1 MLPRWLAS
9 LLRPAPDS
17 AVADNLRRGKPA
29 WSDAVHL
36 LWTGWVFLTPMF
48 GGGFTLL
55 WLWLTLLTYPV
66 FLALYARQLLSPRR
80 HAPRY
85 AMAMVAMGLALLPW
99 YPSGISYF
107 IFGCVTLRVCRTG
120 SAWRYLAQLAA
131 LNAAFVAIA
140 LWVGYHWQLVVWIPS
155 MAFIIGVIINVESTN
170 KDRDAALQLS
180 QDEVRRL
187 AATAERERIGRDLH
201 DLLGHTLSMITLKL
215 ELSRKL
221 FDRDPERARLEI
233 TEAEAVARQALAEVR
248 SAVTGIRASD
258 LAAELAA
265 ARLLL
270 ECQHVHLHYSAPPP
284 MPVEVER
291 GLALVLREAVTNIAR
306 HADAQQA
313 WVSFA
318 QEGRTLSLQVR
329 DDGRGGVQADGNG
342 LAGMRERVAALRGTL
357 RLQSTRGQGTTV
369 AVQVPLP
376 AATATASVQPELAPV
391 TAPQVSVTPTTTVAA
406 VAGLPAQALGEATP

>member
-1 MLPRWLAS
+1 MISPRPHDREPIMLPRWLTSA
-9 LLRPAPDS
+9 LQPAPDS
-17 AVADNLRRGKPA
+17 AVADNIRRGKPV

-48 GGGFTLL
+48 GTGYTLL

-66 FLALYARQLLSPRR
+66 FLALYARQLLAPRR

-85 AMAMVAMGLALLPW
+85 ALAMVAMGLALLPW

-107 IFGCVTLRVCRTG
+107 IFGCVTLRICRSG
-120 SAWRYLAQLAA
+120 SAWRYLAQLLV

-155 MAFIIGVIINVESTN
+155 MAFIIGVVINVESTN

-201 DLLGHTLSMITLKL
+201 DLLGHTLSLITLKL

-221 FDRDPERARLEI
+221 LDRDPERSRLEMA
-233 TEAEAVARQALAEVR
+233 EAEAIARQALAEVR

-270 ECQHVHLHYSAPPP
+270 ECQHVHFHYSPPPP
-284 MPVEVER
+284 MPVEIER
-291 GLALVLREAVTNIAR
+291 GLALVLREAATNIVR
-306 HADAQQA
+306 HADAHQA
-313 WVSFA
+313 WVEFT
-318 QEGRTLSLQVR
+318 QDGRTLTLQIR
-329 DDGRGGVQADGNG
+329 DDGRGDVQADGNG
-342 LAGMRERVAALRGTL
+342 LTGMRERVAALRGTM
-357 RLQSTRGQGTTV
+357 RLESARGQGTTV
-369 AVQVPLP
+369 TVQVPLP
-376 AATATASVQPELAPV
+376 ATTAAIPAATSSVPQPAHE
-391 TAPQVSVTPTTTVAA
+391 
-406 VAGLPAQALGEATP
+406 ALS

>member
-1 MLPRWLAS
+1 
-9 LLRPAPDS
+9 
-17 AVADNLRRGKPA
+17 
-29 WSDAVHL
+29 
-36 LWTGWVFLTPMF
+36 
-48 GGGFTLL
+48 
-55 WLWLTLLTYPV
+55 V

-85 AMAMVAMGLALLPW
+85 AMTMVAMGLALLPW

-201 DLLGHTLSMITLKL
+201 DLLGHTLSLITLKL

-221 FDRDPERARLEI
+221 FDRDPERARLEV
-233 TEAEAVARQALAEVR
+233 TEAEAIARQALSEVR

-270 ECQHVHLHYSAPPP
+270 ECQHVHLHYSPPPP
-284 MPVEVER
+284 MPAEIER
-291 GLALVLREAVTNIAR
+291 GLALVLREAATNIVR
-306 HADAQQA
+306 HADAHQA
-313 WVSFA
+313 WVEFS
-318 QEGRTLSLQVR
+318 QDGRTLGLQIR
-329 DDGRGGVQADGNG
+329 DDGRGDVQADGNG
-342 LAGMRERVAALRGTL
+342 LTGMRERVAALRGTL
-357 RLQSTRGQGTTV
+357 QVHSPRGQGTTV
-369 AVQVPLP
+369 VVQVPLP
-376 AATATASVQPELAPV
+376 ART
-391 TAPQVSVTPTTTVAA
+391 AA
-406 VAGLPAQALGEATP
+406 VATAPSAPPMTSEVLP

>member
-1 MLPRWLAS
+1 MIAPRPHDREPTMPPRWLSS

-17 AVADNLRRGKPA
+17 AVADNLRAGKPA

-48 GGGFTLL
+48 GGGYTLL

-85 AMAMVAMGLALLPW
+85 AMTMVAMGLALLPW

-221 FDRDPERARLEI
+221 FDRDPERARLEV

-270 ECQHVHLHYSAPPP
+270 ECQHVHLHYGVPPP
-284 MPVEVER
+284 MPAEIER

-306 HADAQQA
+306 HADAHQA
-313 WVSFA
+313 WITFG

-342 LAGMRERVAALRGTL
+342 LTGMRERVAALRGSL
-357 RLQSTRGQGTTV
+357 RLQSPRGEGTTV

-376 AATATASVQPELAPV
+376 AAGKLQASAAPTA
-391 TAPQVSVTPTTTVAA
+391 VAA
-406 VAGLPAQALGEATP
+406 GAALPAQALGEATP

>member
-1 MLPRWLAS
+1 MPTRWLSS

-17 AVADNLRRGKPA
+17 AVADNLRAGKPA

-48 GGGFTLL
+48 GGGYTLT

-85 AMAMVAMGLALLPW
+85 AMTMVAMGLALLPW

-120 SAWRYLAQLAA
+120 SAWRYLGQLVV
-131 LNAAFVAIA
+131 LNAVFVAIA

-201 DLLGHTLSMITLKL
+201 DLLGHTLSLITLKL

-221 FDRDPERARLEI
+221 FDRDPERARLEV
-233 TEAEAVARQALAEVR
+233 TEAEAIARQALSEVR

-270 ECQHVHLHYSAPPP
+270 ECQHVHLHYSPPPP
-284 MPVEVER
+284 MPAEIER
-291 GLALVLREAVTNIAR
+291 GLALVLREAATNIVR
-306 HADAQQA
+306 HADAHQA
-313 WVSFA
+313 WVEFS
-318 QEGRTLSLQVR
+318 QDGRTLGLQIR
-329 DDGRGGVQADGNG
+329 DDGRGDVQADGNG
-342 LAGMRERVAALRGTL
+342 LTGMRERVAALRGTL
-357 RLQSTRGQGTTV
+357 QVYSPRGQGTTV
-369 AVQVPLP
+369 VVQVPLP
-376 AATATASVQPELAPV
+376 ART
-391 TAPQVSVTPTTTVAA
+391 AA
-406 VAGLPAQALGEATP
+406 VATAPSAPPMTSEVLP